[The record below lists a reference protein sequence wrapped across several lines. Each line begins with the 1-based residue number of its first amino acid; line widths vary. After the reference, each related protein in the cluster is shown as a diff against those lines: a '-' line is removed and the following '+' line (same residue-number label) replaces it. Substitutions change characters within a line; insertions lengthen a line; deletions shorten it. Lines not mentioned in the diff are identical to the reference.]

1 MNIEKYI
8 LVKEET
14 MRRLTEN
21 LKEFE
26 EEFGEI
32 LAPVK
37 FLKEEDEDLCDTF
50 LELHKMALN
59 DGVISKKIKFLIHAA
74 ITASQHDIESTTMH
88 ITGAIRAGA
97 TEAELFETARAIIP
111 VSGMP
116 SFGVF
121 LAAWKKA
128 LGK

>member
-1 MNIEKYI
+1 MYD
-8 LVKEET
+8 
-14 MRRLTEN
+14 LTEK
-21 LKEFE
+21 LKEF
-26 EEFGEI
+26 GEV

-37 FLKEEDEDLCDTF
+37 FLKEEDENLCDAF
-50 LELHKMALN
+50 LELHKMVLN

-88 ITGAIRAGA
+88 IIGAIRAGA
-97 TEAELFETARAIIP
+97 TEAELFETARTIIP